1 MPATKWPQAFASLGK
16 RHKGCIR
23 KAYALAGGL
32 SPVQTDRSPARPKDN
47 FRIRATQRFKTPAPP
62 SGAGNGEMSK
72 QRAPPSIALMQNA
85 ALESDGGGFGPVS
98 NLQLRDYI
106 LDVEFGCAFG
116 HTQHTGN
123 LLVAQTLDQKIE
135 HLALAVR

>member
-1 MPATKWPQAFASLGK
+1 MPATKWPQAFASLDK
-16 RHKGCIR
+16 RHKGCIY
-23 KAYALAGGL
+23 KYYALAGGL
-32 SPVQTDRSPARPKDN
+32 SPVQTDRSPAWPADN
-47 FRIRATQRFKTPAPP
+47 FRIRATQRSKTPARAF
-62 SGAGNGEMSK
+62 AGGDGEMSK
-72 QRAPPSIALMQNA
+72 RRAPPSSALMQNT
-85 ALESDGGGFGPVS
+85 ALESDGSGFGPVS

-116 HTQHTGN
+116 HAQHTAN